1 MKLNLFS
8 VLELSK
14 WLMYNFHYNYIKK
27 KIDANLL
34 FLDTESLQTNRKM
47 FMKNFLNIYT
57 CLTLVNF
64 KQFF

>member
-14 WLMYNFHYNYIKK
+14 WLMYNFRYNYILKK
-27 KIDANLL
+27 NGANLL
-34 FLDTESLQTNRKM
+34 FFDTESLQTNQKM

-64 KQFF
+64 K